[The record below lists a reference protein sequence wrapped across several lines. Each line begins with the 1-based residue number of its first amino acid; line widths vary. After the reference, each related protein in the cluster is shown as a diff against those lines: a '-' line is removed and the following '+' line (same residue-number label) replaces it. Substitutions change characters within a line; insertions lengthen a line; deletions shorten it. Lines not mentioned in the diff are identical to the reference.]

1 MRDLVFPFV
10 WVTVSL
16 LLVTGFVI
24 WFTGY
29 RRRKRAEEAHFK
41 EQQEK
46 AVKDAIEKQILL
58 PDGKPACVVCKTAQA
73 TQTWPVIDTS
83 WLDKVTML
91 KDLYALT
98 PRYEVRDGDGERYQ
112 LLLCPPHKR
121 MAVGKWKE
129 VIASK
134 RTKVQQLL
142 ASIESDIA
150 QLQGGAMLA
159 WLQAEHERS
168 MTRLKDFMGTETV
181 PQLPMFG
188 EEEAPISMPT
198 MSTRSVVE
206 ETPLPDAE
214 IHPVHQNGDSH
225 KPPESE

>member
-1 MRDLVFPFV
+1 MRDVIFPVV

-16 LLVTGFVI
+16 LLVTGFIV
-24 WFTGY
+24 WFTNF
-29 RRRKRAEEAHFK
+29 RRRKLVEEAVFK

-46 AVKDAIEKQILL
+46 AVAEAIEKQILL
-58 PDGKPACVVCKTAQA
+58 PDGKPACVVCKTTQA
-73 TQTWPVIDTS
+73 TETWPVIDTS
-83 WLDKVTML
+83 WLDKITAL

-98 PRYEVRDGDGERYQ
+98 PRYVVQDGEGERYQ

-121 MAVGKWKE
+121 MAVSKWKE
-129 VIASK
+129 VIAAK

-142 ASIESDIA
+142 AAIESDIA

-168 MTRLKDFMGTETV
+168 MNHLKDFMGTSSV
-181 PQLPMFG
+181 PQLPLHG
-188 EEEAPISMPT
+188 EDAPISMPT
-198 MSTRSVVE
+198 MSTSHVVE

-214 IHPVHQNGDSH
+214 IHSVHQDGDSH
-225 KPPESE
+225 KPPKSE